1 MQLPPKPVV
10 PSEERTLVL
19 IKPGGLQ
26 RGLIG
31 RIITRFEDRGYK
43 CTGLKML
50 QAERTTLE
58 SHYSEHK
65 ARPFFPGL
73 ISYMSSTPLVAM
85 IWEGK
90 SVVKNVRKMVGA
102 TNPEDAAPG
111 TIRGDFTIETGRN
124 LIHGSDSV
132 PAANREICLWFP
144 EKDYCPYTRFDE
156 PWVYEKKINII
167 P

>member
-1 MQLPPKPVV
+1 MAAAKPKGPGD
-10 PSEERTLVL
+10 ERTLIL
-19 IKPGGLQ
+19 IKPDGVQ
-26 RGLIG
+26 RGLMG
-31 RIITRFEDRGYK
+31 RIISRFEERGYK

-50 QAERTTLE
+50 QAEKSTLE
-58 SHYSEHK
+58 THYAEHK

-90 SVVKNVRKMVGA
+90 SVVKNARKMVGA
-102 TNPEDAAPG
+102 TNPEESTPG
-111 TIRGDFTIETGRN
+111 TIRGDYAIETGRN

-132 PAANREICLWFP
+132 ESAGKEICLWFP
-144 EKDYCPYTRFDE
+144 EKEYCPYLRFDE
-156 PWVYEKKINII
+156 PWVYERKINII